1 VKGPD
6 SKNWFKRH
14 KVILAIVALIIVIG
28 LATSAVLLAASKHNT
43 NTKTQ
48 ASSQVTTDN
57 TAVASAYKLAAC
69 KSGATQTVGNAG
81 YVVGTDIA
89 PGNYQV
95 KDAFQSAD
103 AGTGWTNVDI
113 YAKQAD
119 FKGHNDGNGIDS
131 LQPNVG
137 QTAHTMLKDGE
148 YVSVWADDAV
158 FTCV

>member
-1 VKGPD
+1 M
-6 SKNWFKRH
+6 SKDKAGNWFKRH
-14 KVILAIVALIIVIG
+14 KITLAIVALVIIIGFAASVVI
-28 LATSAVLLAASKHNT
+28 LATSKHNT

-57 TAVASAYKLAAC
+57 TAASNAYKLTAC
-69 KSGATQTVGNAG
+69 KSGTTQTIGNAG

-89 PGNYQV
+89 PGNYVV
-95 KDAFQSAD
+95 KDALQSAD
-103 AGTGWTNVDI
+103 DGTGWSNIDI